1 MACLHLMS
9 APDIRVLS
17 AINDLLSNSST
28 KKLSISQGT
37 PTQGLGQLGIN
48 FSVSL
53 ILNEFENKNS
63 SQNELISD
71 DFGFRTVLEH
81 SSFNVVVSMQ
91 GL

>member
-28 KKLSISQGT
+28 KKLSVSQGT

-53 ILNEFENKNS
+53 ILNGENKIH
-63 SQNELISD
+63 LKMVVSD
-71 DFGFRTVLEH
+71 DFGFVRTVWNA
-81 SSFNVVVSMQ
+81 SFNVVY
-91 GL
+91 LCKD